1 MRKFAENLKQMSNTP
16 KKYRQNHSSQ
26 GLFEQE
32 MTLESLEKMG
42 NPLEILKEYLDFEQF
57 RPILEPVF
65 DKTNRKSN
73 AGRKPIDP
81 VLMFKVM
88 FLQRLYGLGDHQIE
102 YQIKDRT
109 SFREFLGILSVD
121 DVPDEKTV
129 WKYKEILSQD
139 GTFDRLFTC
148 FNAYLDQMGLIV
160 NEGKIIDAS
169 FVVAPRQRNSRQ
181 ENEAIKSGDGS
192 KLWQETEDDS
202 EKEKKQKRNK
212 RRHKDIDARWTKK
225 RGETFFGYKNHAK
238 VCRKTKLIRGYDTT
252 AANVHDSQRCASLV
266 NEQDKGEDVW
276 IDAGYVGKEAELK
289 AKQVNPIICERPYRG
304 KPLTEEQKQNN
315 RAKSKV
321 RCRIEHVFGFM
332 ERTMG
337 GLIFRGVGIV
347 RAAANV
353 ALTNL
358 VYNMCR
364 FTQIVRQHA
373 DWITPKNAAC
383 MG

>member
-1 MRKFAENLKQMSNTP
+1 MKMSKKP
-16 KKYRQNHSSQ
+16 KKYRQNKVSQ
-26 GLFEQE
+26 GLFEHE

-42 NPLEILKEYLDFEQF
+42 NPLEILKELLDFEQF

-65 DKTNRKSN
+65 ENVNRKSN

-102 YQIKDRT
+102 YQIKDRA
-109 SFREFLGILSVD
+109 SFRKFLDIVTVE

-139 GTFDRLFTC
+139 GTFDRLFTQ
-148 FNAYLDQMGLIV
+148 FNASLDEKGLIL

-169 FVVAPRQRNSRQ
+169 FVIAPRQRNSRS
-181 ENEAIKSGDGS
+181 ENAAIKRGEGGR
-192 KLWQETEDDS
+192 LWQEEPGDS
-202 EKEKKQKRNK
+202 EREKKRKANK
-212 RRHKDIDARWTKK
+212 RRHKDTDARWTKK
-225 RGETFFGYKNHAK
+225 RGETFFGYKNHTK
-238 VCRKTKLIRGYDTT
+238 VCRKTKLIHGYDTT
-252 AANVHDSQRCASLV
+252 AANVHDSQRCASLIDE
-266 NEQDKGEDVW
+266 NDRHEDVW
-276 IDAGYVGKEAELK
+276 LDSGYVGQEAELEGK
-289 AKQVNPIICERPYRG
+289 RVNPIISDRPYRDH
-304 KPLTEEQKQNN
+304 PLTEEQKQSN
-315 RAKSKV
+315 RTKSKV

-332 ERTMG
+332 EQTMG
-337 GLIFRGVGIV
+337 GLVFRGIGLV

-364 FTQIVRQHA
+364 FTQIVRYHVE
-373 DWITPKNAAC
+373 WIKPKNAAVV
-383 MG
+383 G

>member
-1 MRKFAENLKQMSNTP
+1 MQMSKKP
-16 KKYRQNHSSQ
+16 KKYRQNDNSRPI
-26 GLFEQE
+26 FERE
-32 MTLESLEKMG
+32 MTLESLQSMG
-42 NPLEILKEYLDFEQF
+42 NPLEILKDLLDFELF
-57 RPILEPVF
+57 RPLLEPVF
-65 DKTNRKSN
+65 EKADRKSN

-109 SFREFLGILSVD
+109 SFREFLGIVTVD

-129 WKYKEILSQD
+129 WKYKEMLSQD
-139 GTFDRLFTC
+139 GTFDRLFKQ
-148 FNAYLDQMGLIV
+148 FNAYLDAKGLIV

-169 FVVAPRQRNSRQ
+169 FVVAPRQRNSRE
-181 ENEAIKSGDGS
+181 ENAAIKRGDGGS
-192 KLWQETEDDS
+192 LWQEEPGDTER
-202 EKEKKQKRNK
+202 EKKRKANK
-212 RRHKDIDARWTKK
+212 RRHKDTDARWTKK
-225 RGETFFGYKNHAK
+225 RGESYYGYKNHAK
-238 VCRKTKLIRGYDTT
+238 VCRKTKLIHGYDTT
-252 AANVHDSQRCASLV
+252 AANVHDSQRCASLID
-266 NEQDKGEDVW
+266 ESDRHEDVW
-276 IDAGYVGKEAELK
+276 LDSGYVGQESELK
-289 AKQVNPIICERPYRG
+289 EKQVNPIVCERPYREH
-304 KPLTEEQKQNN
+304 PLTEEQRQGN

-332 ERTMG
+332 EQTMG
-337 GLIFRGVGIV
+337 GLVFRGVGLV

-364 FTQIVRQHA
+364 FTQIVRFHA
-373 DWITPKNAAC
+373 EWIKTESATC

>member
-1 MRKFAENLKQMSNTP
+1 MSKKP
-16 KKYRQNHSSQ
+16 KKYRQNKVSPV
-26 GLFEQE
+26 LFEHE

-42 NPLEILKEYLDFEQF
+42 NPLEILKELLYFEQF

-65 DKTNRKSN
+65 ENVNRKSN

-102 YQIKDRT
+102 YQIKDRA
-109 SFREFLGILSVD
+109 SFRKFLDIVTVE

-139 GTFDRLFTC
+139 GTFDRLFTQ
-148 FNAYLDQMGLIV
+148 FNASLDEKGLIL

-169 FVVAPRQRNSRQ
+169 FVIAPRQRNSRS
-181 ENEAIKSGDGS
+181 ENAAIKRGEGG
-192 KLWQETEDDS
+192 KLWQEEPGDS
-202 EKEKKQKRNK
+202 EREKKRKANK
-212 RRHKDIDARWTKK
+212 RRHKDTDARWTKK
-225 RGETFFGYKNHAK
+225 RGETFFGYKNHPK
-238 VCRKTKLIRGYDTT
+238 VCRKTKLIHGYDTT
-252 AANVHDSQRCASLV
+252 AANVHDSQRCASLIDE
-266 NEQDKGEDVW
+266 NDRHEDVW
-276 IDAGYVGKEAELK
+276 LDSGYVGQEAELEEK
-289 AKQVNPIICERPYRG
+289 RVNPIISDRPYRDH
-304 KPLTEEQKQNN
+304 PLTEEQKQSN
-315 RAKSKV
+315 RTKSKV

-332 ERTMG
+332 EQTMG
-337 GLIFRGVGIV
+337 GLVFRGIGLV

-364 FTQIVRQHA
+364 FTQIVRCHVE
-373 DWITPKNAAC
+373 WIKPKNAAV
-383 MG
+383 GG